1 MFDDT
6 KKIEQFLHLVAKE
19 HDIDYSTLAATYDKF
34 IASAEHKKIKKTTS
48 AKKGTPST
56 KGAKDENH
64 TCERV
69 LRGKTEPCGKKAKNS
84 VVEDEEVHW
93 YCGTEKSGCYKCI
106 LGAANRA
113 KVSTAKKG
121 MERTS
126 TKKKGG
132 NAQRLSE
139 ADIKSRALVNSVTGI
154 KTLNIGAVRDKKTGT
169 KYYMESTRRFL
180 VDRNTNSVYGKL
192 SDDKKFKVLPLSQ
205 SDVKFLE
212 GKGISIKK
220 GTKVD
225 KSSST
230 VDESDSDDDI
240 ELASDSDSEEEPAPK
255 KGKAV
260 KPAKGK
266 TGKKSKAAKVESE
279 SDDESSD
286 SEEEPVP
293 KKGKAVKP
301 AKPTKSKAAKVES
314 ESEDDSSD
322 SEDEP
327 APKSSKG
334 KKSKVE
340 SESEDDS
347 SDSEEEPAPKK
358 GKAAKPTKPT
368 KSKSAK
374 VESDSD
380 SSSSESE
387 EEPAPKKGKAAK
399 PTKAA
404 KPAKAAKGK
413 TGKKSKVTKAES
425 ESESEESE
433 LDESDS
439 DSDVD
444 IEVSDSEEESVNI
457 SSDSESD
464 ESD

>member
-6 KKIEQFLHLVAKE
+6 KKFEKFLHLVAKE

-48 AKKGTPST
+48 TKKGTPST
-56 KGAKDENH
+56 KGAKDANH

-93 YCGTEKSGCYKCI
+93 YCGTEKSGCYKCV

-121 MERTS
+121 MERAS

-139 ADIKSRALVNSVTGI
+139 ADIKSRALVNSVTGM

-192 SDDKKFKVLPLSQ
+192 SDDKKFKVLALSQ

-225 KSSST
+225 KSSTT
-230 VDESDSDDDI
+230 VEESDSDDDI

-255 KGKAV
+255 KGKS
-260 KPAKGK
+260 
-266 TGKKSKAAKVESE
+266 GKKSKAAKVESE
-279 SDDESSD
+279 SEDESSD
-286 SEEEPVP
+286 SEEPAP
-293 KKGKAVKP
+293 KSTKGKSDK
-301 AKPTKSKAAKVES
+301 KSKAKVES
-314 ESEDDSSD
+314 ESE
-322 SEDEP
+322 SEEEP
-327 APKSSKG
+327 APKKG
-334 KKSKVE
+334 KAAKSKVAKVE
-340 SESEDDS
+340 SDSDSSS

-358 GKAAKPTKPT
+358 GKAAKPTK
-368 KSKSAK
+368 
-374 VESDSD
+374 
-380 SSSSESE
+380 
-387 EEPAPKKGKAAK
+387 
-399 PTKAA
+399 
-404 KPAKAAKGK
+404 AKGK
-413 TGKKSKVTKAES
+413 QSKASKVES

-444 IEVSDSEEESVNI
+444 VEVSDSEEESINI
-457 SSDSESD
+457 SSDSEQD